1 MTDITISNGAP
12 SIDPG
17 VYLVTLLDIG
27 EPREFVPQTGPNAG
41 ETVKVRDWKFAVG
54 EDGEEEFEQ
63 SVSLS
68 TGPRSNTYKWMTALL
83 GGVPPQVGQTYPKA
97 QLVGREAIAT
107 IEHNATGWPKITNLS
122 AKPVAKAKPSPVAA
136 APVQQAADGDL
147 PF

>member
-27 EPREFVPQTGPNAG
+27 EPRTFTAQSGPNAG
-41 ETVKVRDWKFAVG
+41 EDVTVRDWKFAVG
-54 EDGEEEFEQ
+54 EDGEAEHSE
-63 SVSLS
+63 SASLA
-68 TGPRSNTYKWMTALL
+68 TGPRSKTYQWLTALL
-83 GGVPPQVGQTYPKA
+83 GGKPPQVGQTYPLD
-97 QLVGREAIAT
+97 QLKGREAIAT
-107 IEHNATGWPKITNLS
+107 IELSPNGWPKITNLS